1 MTLAGFFVHGL
12 SQARILEQVAIFFSR
27 RSPAPGLKPMSP
39 ALAGGFFATE
49 PSGKPTECNACVL
62 SSFSYVQLCVTL
74 WTVAHKPPLSM
85 GFSRQEHWSGLPCRP
100 PGDLPHPGTEPAS
113 LTSPALAGRFSTT
126 SIGPQIL
133 SLEALRHSE
142 LLSFAGIFYIP

>member
-1 MTLAGFFVHGL
+1 MTLAGFFVHGI

-74 WTVAHKPPLSM
+74 WTVAHQPPLFM
-85 GFSRQEHWSGLPCRP
+85 GFCRKEHWSRLSCPP
-100 PGDLPHPGTEPAS
+100 PGDLPNPGIEPRS
-113 LTSPALAGRFSTT
+113 LMSPALAGGFFTT
-126 SIGPQIL
+126 SATWEAPIECNGP
-133 SLEALRHSE
+133 
-142 LLSFAGIFYIP
+142 Y

>member
-74 WTVAHKPPLSM
+74 WTVAHQPPLFM
-85 GFSRQEHWSGLPCRP
+85 GFCRKEHWSRLSCPP
-100 PGDLPHPGTEPAS
+100 PGDLPNPGIEPRS
-113 LTSPALAGRFSTT
+113 LMSPALAGGFFTT
-126 SIGPQIL
+126 SATWEAPIECNGP
-133 SLEALRHSE
+133 
-142 LLSFAGIFYIP
+142 Y

>member
-1 MTLAGFFVHGL
+1 MTLAGFFVHGI

-74 WTVAHKPPLSM
+74 WTVAHQPPLFM
-85 GFSRQEHWSGLPCRP
+85 GFCRNEHWSRLSCPP
-100 PGDLPHPGTEPAS
+100 PGDLPNPGIEPRS
-113 LTSPALAGRFSTT
+113 LMSPALAGGFFTT
-126 SIGPQIL
+126 SATWEAPIECNGP
-133 SLEALRHSE
+133 
-142 LLSFAGIFYIP
+142 Y